1 MKQPQV
7 KQILRQYGLIALGS
21 LIYAVAFDWLYVPNQ
36 VALGGVT
43 GIAQII
49 NALVPQLPVGVLT
62 IVMNV
67 PLFWAGW
74 KYIGFHLL
82 TSSLFSMALSSFAID
97 AIAAFHTFAPMDP
110 MLACLCGGALMGV
123 GFGIVFSQGATT
135 GGTDVV
141 AKLMKLKF
149 PWLPLGKLLM
159 IPDFLVLSAAALVF
173 GKAETALYGLVGL
186 YLSTRVMDT
195 VLYGLDTSKVAYII
209 SDNWR
214 AIADI
219 LLQEQERGVTIL
231 HGTGAYTGADKQ
243 VLMVAFKQKGIVQIK
258 RTVHQLDPKA
268 FMIVCDAHDVL
279 GEGFGDYQKEE
290 I

>member
-1 MKQPQV
+1 MKRYL
-7 KQILRQYGLIALGS
+7 KSYAAIALGS
-21 LIYAVAFDWLYVPNQ
+21 LIYALAFDWMYVPNQ

-49 NALVPQLPVGVLT
+49 NALFPKLSIGVLT
-62 IVMNV
+62 FVMNV

-74 KYIGFHLL
+74 KFIGFHLL
-82 TSSLFSMALSSFAID
+82 ASSLFSMALSSFAID
-97 AIAAFHTFAPMDP
+97 AIAALYTFAPMDP

-141 AKLMKLKF
+141 ARLMKLKF
-149 PWLPLGKLLM
+149 PWLPLGKLLL
-159 IPDFLVLSAAALVF
+159 IPDFIVLMTAALVF
-173 GKAETALYGLVGL
+173 GKVETALYGLVGL
-186 YLSTRVMDT
+186 YVSTHVMDT

-209 SDNWR
+209 SDHWR
-214 AIADI
+214 AIADV

-231 HGTGAYTGADKQ
+231 KGTGAYTGADKQ

-258 RTVHQLDPKA
+258 RTVHQCDPRA
-268 FMIVCDAHDVL
+268 FMIVCNAHDVL